1 MLLSGVFRVSVCPF
15 PSICNLLSVPNCWGD
30 ATPPSIIRRNY
41 RILSLSL
48 LIVTLTPLAIVLISD
63 TSPAIP
69 TCHPL
74 LHHMSSSAEQRHPP
88 SPISLTLVAIWPPL
102 TASRHLCPRCTC
114 FCSTDSSST
123 GIFFQGLSLAPLAS
137 LLSSIDTPPFSSP
150 PSPSTLVSFPYAFE
164 RRLSRFSVPLSLNLQ
179 SPIRSKLL
187 GRCDAPIHHS
197 SQLPYSLPISPYRH
211 SNPIGHCTHQ

>member
-48 LIVTLTPLAIVLISD
+48 LIVTLTSLAIVLISD
-63 TSPAIP
+63 TSPTIP

-88 SPISLTLVAIWPPL
+88 SPISSTLVAIWPPL

-123 GIFFQGLSLAPLAS
+123 GIFFSRPYTFGQRLARPFPLIAISVAIWSHPIAVITTFDTAECVNDHSTGPTISLC
-137 LLSSIDTPPFSSP
+137 
-150 PSPSTLVSFPYAFE
+150 E
-164 RRLSRFSVPLSLNLQ
+164 RRRGESRGGSGATLD
-179 SPIRSKLL
+179 RSYARFDCSIATLD
-187 GRCDAPIHHS
+187 CHM
-197 SQLPYSLPISPYRH
+197 
-211 SNPIGHCTHQ
+211 